1 MKKTSATSFLSK
13 MPAQGTFIFNRDC
26 HGGDI
31 LPYGYKS
38 GIIDFSANINPSGL
52 SKKAA
57 EILKNFKLLKFFTEN
72 YPEIHP
78 ESFMQA
84 LSDYHGIDKKYI
96 FPGAGATDLIF
107 NIVNILNPNNII
119 IVEPSFSEYE
129 RAADMQVG
137 KPNIIHINTYF
148 SENFE
153 LKGKSLS
160 KLLENIKKL
169 DKNDLIFIASPSNP
183 AGTITR
189 INVVTEILKQVKT
202 KNAFLVLDES
212 FMDFCEEFSSKSFIG
227 GGGKFDNLIIIRS
240 MTKFFA
246 MPGQRLGYIFANP
259 EIIIKFAG
267 ASAPWKVTSL
277 SAEIASASL
286 KDKDYIL
293 KSHNLLSKFK
303 KDFRD
308 KLKKLKSFEIIPGA
322 ANFFLIKIKN
332 VGFNAG
338 DLKNYLLKYGI
349 LIRYCGG
356 YRGLDGKYF
365 RIAVRKKSDNDYLIQ
380 KLKEFEAGKFL

>member
-1 MKKTSATSFLSK
+1 
-13 MPAQGTFIFNRDC
+13 
-26 HGGDI
+26 
-31 LPYGYKS
+31 
-38 GIIDFSANINPSGL
+38 
-52 SKKAA
+52 
-57 EILKNFKLLKFFTEN
+57 
-72 YPEIHP
+72 
-78 ESFMQA
+78 
-84 LSDYHGIDKKYI
+84 
-96 FPGAGATDLIF
+96 
-107 NIVNILNPNNII
+107 
-119 IVEPSFSEYE
+119 
-129 RAADMQVG
+129 
-137 KPNIIHINTYF
+137 
-148 SENFE
+148 
-153 LKGKSLS
+153 
-160 KLLENIKKL
+160 
-169 DKNDLIFIASPSNP
+169 
-183 AGTITR
+183 
-189 INVVTEILKQVKT
+189 
-202 KNAFLVLDES
+202 
-212 FMDFCEEFSSKSFIG
+212 
-227 GGGKFDNLIIIRS
+227 
-240 MTKFFA
+240 

-259 EIIIKFAG
+259 KIIIKFAG

-277 SAEIASASL
+277 AAEIASASL